1 MIYNL
6 LIGGS
11 IYEEYG
17 KQIRR
22 STIFFNK
29 MKETENVFPEFNYY
43 LNAFI
48 SSSRSVLWIMNAEY
62 NKIEGWHKWYADK
75 EPGELTKIM
84 LKGIVDA
91 RNRSLKK
98 EPLYANKYITLG
110 DDQCYTD
117 LMEIFKKF
125 SGKRIDLEIKQ
136 YTECKKYSYKQSKNE
151 LVITGKLSINK
162 TIEEFKNKSI
172 IEVADKYV
180 EWLEEIV

>member
-1 MIYNL
+1 MKNTESRL
-6 LIGGS
+6 G
-11 IYEEYG
+11 EA
-17 KQIRR
+17 RF
-22 STIFFNK
+22 FFNK
-29 MKETENVFPEFNYY
+29 MKESENVFPEFNYY

-75 EPGELTKIM
+75 EPDELTKIM

-117 LMEIFKKF
+117 LMEI
-125 SGKRIDLEIKQ
+125 LE
-136 YTECKKYSYKQSKNE
+136 SLVGRE
-151 LVITGKLSINK
+151 LI
-162 TIEEFKNKSI
+162 
-172 IEVADKYV
+172 
-180 EWLEEIV
+180 